1 MFKQLSVE
9 SKLHNL
15 GQQLW
20 FVVEGSL
27 LSRSGHVQPCKSRVA
42 HVVMVCSMRHHL
54 SEFSDPGL
62 GVAKGTAFSRRMV
75 VARAWG
81 REERGAAV
89 QWVQSFSCKMK
100 KLWYNNAHMVNDT
113 ILYS

>member
-15 GQQLW
+15 EQQLW
-20 FVVEGSL
+20 FIVEGSL
-27 LSRSGHVQPCKSRVA
+27 LSLSGHVQHCKSCVSHA
-42 HVVMVCSMRHHL
+42 VMVCSMRHHL

-62 GVAKGTAFSRRMV
+62 GLAKGTAFTHRMV

-81 REERGAAV
+81 REKWGAAV
-89 QWVQSFSCKMK
+89 QWV
-100 KLWYNNAHMVNDT
+100 
-113 ILYS
+113 